1 MSECTY
7 SCCMCFSASSLRS
20 GPKPFRKTASESDDM
35 MVVLLYMVGGLLC
48 SVIGLVALVLLSIS
62 GMLVVPSVRTG
73 LAETAS
79 EAVVQVR

>member
-1 MSECTY
+1 
-7 SCCMCFSASSLRS
+7 
-20 GPKPFRKTASESDDM
+20 M

-73 LAETAS
+73 VAETAS

>member
-1 MSECTY
+1 
-7 SCCMCFSASSLRS
+7 
-20 GPKPFRKTASESDDM
+20 

-48 SVIGLVALVLLSIS
+48 SVIGLVALVLLSRS